1 MRPGSAPRRTIMR
14 DVRARKRW
22 SWALRLWGV
31 VAAGVSL
38 SGCMSF
44 GATTLDRDRFDF
56 TQAMANSWK
65 QQTLLNIVKMRYA
78 DTPIFV
84 DVGQIVSS
92 YSLSSTVQAG
102 GTVYPNLERVPS
114 TSISNFFNLGVQGQ
128 YTDRPTITYVPL
140 TGSQFVQTLMTPIP
154 PIRLFELVEAGWP
167 VDLLFTAAVQTVN
180 GLSNSRGGAQI
191 RLEDPDFVKVVRALR
206 RIQASGSVG
215 LRVDPDRDKKGEGLV
230 MWFATK
236 KVPPE
241 IQEERL
247 ALKRLLG
254 LNPEKLEVSVIYGT
268 VPPGRDDVLA
278 LHTRSGFQIL
288 YELAT
293 FVEVP
298 EAHEREMRAYPHLPA
313 PPDGQET
320 LPPLIRI
327 VSGETKPTDAF
338 AKVYYNDRWYWI
350 ENRDLHSKGL
360 FSFLLVMLTLA
371 ESGQKAPSPF
381 VTIQAN

>member
-1 MRPGSAPRRTIMR
+1 MRALFAHRFDS
-14 DVRARKRW
+14 
-22 SWALRLWGV
+22 SWLRLWPAMLV
-31 VAAGVSL
+31 LLSQ

-44 GATTLDRDRFDF
+44 GALTLDRDRFDF

-65 QQTLLNIVKMRYA
+65 QQTLLNIVKMRYG

-92 YSLSSTVQAG
+92 YQLVSSVQAG
-102 GTVYPNLERVPS
+102 GTVYPSLDRVPS
-114 TSISNFFNLGVQGQ
+114 TSLNNFFNLGVQGQ

-140 TGSQFVQTLMTPIP
+140 TGSQFIQTLMTPIP
-154 PIRLFELVEAGWP
+154 PIRLFELVEAGWR
-167 VDLLFTAAVQTVN
+167 VDLLFMAAVQTVN

-191 RLEDPDFVKVVRALR
+191 RLEDPEFVQLVKSLR
-206 RIQASGSVG
+206 RIQESGTVG
-215 LRVDPDRDKKGEGLV
+215 LRADVTKEKRGEGLV
-230 MWFATK
+230 MFFAMK
-236 KVPPE
+236 KVQPE
-241 IQEERL
+241 IQKEQDIV
-247 ALKRLLG
+247 KRLLG
-254 LNPEKLEVSVIYGT
+254 LNQDKSEFSVVYGSA
-268 VPPGRDDVLA
+268 PLRDDVIA

-298 EAHEREMRAYPHLPA
+298 EAHEREQRAYPHLPT
-313 PPDGQET
+313 PPDGHAT

-327 VSGETKPTDAF
+327 VSGDTKPTDTF
-338 AKVYYNDRWYWI
+338 SKVYYNDRWYWI
-350 ENRDLHSKGL
+350 ENRDLASKAL

>member
-1 MRPGSAPRRTIMR
+1 MSASFARMYWS
-14 DVRARKRW
+14 DQVRV
-22 SWALRLWGV
+22 WAAIV
-31 VAAGVSL
+31 VFLSL
-38 SGCMSF
+38 QGCMSF
-44 GATTLDRDRFDF
+44 GAATLDRDRFDF

-154 PIRLFELVEAGWP
+154 PIRLLELVEAGWP

-215 LRVDPDRDKKGEGLV
+215 LRVDPDRNKNGEGLV

-247 ALKRLLG
+247 TLKRLLG
-254 LNPEKLEVSVIYGT
+254 LNPEKLDVSVIYGT

>member
-1 MRPGSAPRRTIMR
+1 MKAFVAHGFRSG
-14 DVRARKRW
+14 W
-22 SWALRLWGV
+22 LRLWASTV
-31 VAAGVSL
+31 VLVNL

-44 GATTLDRDRFDF
+44 GAMTLDRDRFDF

-65 QQTLLNIVKMRYA
+65 QQTLLNIVKMRYG

-92 YSLSSTVQAG
+92 YQLSSTVQAG

-128 YTDRPTITYVPL
+128 YTDRPTITYTPL
-140 TGSQFVQTLMTPIP
+140 TGSQFIQTLMTPIP
-154 PIRLFELVEAGWP
+154 PIRLFELIEAGWR
-167 VDLLFTAAVQTVN
+167 VDLMFMAAVQTVN
-180 GLSNSRGGAQI
+180 ALSNSRGGASI
-191 RLEDPDFVKVVRALR
+191 RLEDPDFVQLVKSLR
-206 RIQASGSVG
+206 RIQESGSVG
-215 LRVDPDRDKKGEGLV
+215 LRADVTKDKAGEGLV
-230 MWFATK
+230 MFFAMK

-241 IQEERL
+241 IQKEQDTV
-247 ALKRLLG
+247 KRLLG
-254 LNPEKLEVSVIYGT
+254 LNPEKSEFSVLYGAA
-268 VPPGRDDVLA
+268 PDRDDVIA

-298 EAHEREMRAYPHLPA
+298 ESHETEQRAYPHLPT
-313 PPDGQET
+313 PPDGRET

-327 VSGETKPTDAF
+327 ASGETKPTDAF

-350 ENRDLHSKGL
+350 ENRDLASKGL

-371 ESGQKAPSPF
+371 ESGHKAPSPF

>member
-1 MRPGSAPRRTIMR
+1 MRPSFTHRRWFGR
-14 DVRARKRW
+14 
-22 SWALRLWGV
+22 LRLYAAIV
-31 VAAGVSL
+31 VLLGQ

-44 GATTLDRDRFDF
+44 GALTLDRDRFDF
-56 TQAMANSWK
+56 TQAMASSWK
-65 QQTLLNIVKMRYA
+65 QETLLNIVKMRYG

-92 YSLSSTVQAG
+92 YQLSSTVQAG
-102 GTVYPNLERVPS
+102 NTIYPNLETGPS
-114 TSISNFFNLGVQGQ
+114 KALNNFFSFGAQGQ

-154 PIRLFELVEAGWP
+154 PVRLFELGEAGWR
-167 VDLLFTAAVQTVN
+167 VDLLFMAAVQTVN
-180 GLSNSRGGAQI
+180 GLSNSRGGAQL
-191 RLEDPDFVKVVRALR
+191 RLEDPEFVKVVKSLR
-206 RIQASGSVG
+206 RIQASGTVG
-215 LRVDPDRDKKGEGLV
+215 LRADVTKDKKGEGLV
-230 MWFATK
+230 MFFGTK

-241 IQEERL
+241 IQEERE
-247 ALKRLLG
+247 AVKRLLG
-254 LNPEKLEVSVIYGT
+254 LNPEQTEFSVIYGA
-268 VPPGRDDVLA
+268 VPPGRDDVIA

-298 EAHEREMRAYPHLPA
+298 EEHERELRAYPHLPA
-313 PPDGQET
+313 PPEGQET

-338 AKVYYNDRWYWI
+338 TKVYYNDRWYWI
-350 ENRDLHSKGL
+350 ENRDLPSKGL

-371 ESGQKAPSPF
+371 DSGPKAPSPF

>member
-1 MRPGSAPRRTIMR
+1 MGVCSAHGCWFDR
-14 DVRARKRW
+14 
-22 SWALRLWGV
+22 LRLWVPV
-31 VAAGVSL
+31 VVLVSL

-44 GATTLDRDRFDF
+44 GAATLDRDRFDF

-65 QQTLLNIVKMRYA
+65 QQTLLNIVKMRYG

-92 YSLSSTVQAG
+92 YSLVSSVQAG
-102 GTVYPNLERVPS
+102 GTVYPGLDTAPS
-114 TSISNFFNLGVQGQ
+114 KALNPFFNLGVQGQ

-140 TGSQFVQTLMTPIP
+140 TGSQFIQTLMTPIP
-154 PIRLFELVEAGWP
+154 PIRLFELVEAGWR
-167 VDLLFTAAVQTVN
+167 VDLLFMAAVQTVN
-180 GLSNSRGGAQI
+180 GLSNSRGGAQL
-191 RLEDPDFVKVVRALR
+191 RLEDPDFVQLVKALR
-206 RIQASGSVG
+206 RIQESGTVG
-215 LRVDPDRDKKGEGLV
+215 LRADVTKEKKGEGLV
-230 MWFATK
+230 MFFGTK

-241 IQEERL
+241 IQKEME
-247 ALKRLLG
+247 AVKRLLG
-254 LNPEKLEVSVIYGT
+254 LNQDKTEFSVTYGAA
-268 VPPGRDDVLA
+268 PDRDDVIS

-298 EAHEREMRAYPHLPA
+298 DEHEREQRAYPHLP
-313 PPDGQET
+313 PPHDGQAT
-320 LPPLIRI
+320 LPSLIRI
-327 VSGETKPTDAF
+327 ASGETKPTDAF

-350 ENRDLHSKGL
+350 ENRDLPSKAL

-371 ESGQKAPSPF
+371 ETSHKAPSPF

>member
-1 MRPGSAPRRTIMR
+1 MRGSFMPMR
-14 DVRARKRW
+14 WPDR
-22 SWALRLWGV
+22 LRVL
-31 VAAGVSL
+31 VAALALVSL
-38 SGCMSF
+38 QGCMSF
-44 GATTLDRDRFDF
+44 GAATLDRDRFDF

-65 QQTLLNIVKMRYA
+65 QQTLLNIVKMRYG

-92 YSLSSTVQAG
+92 YSLVSTVQAG

-128 YTDRPTITYVPL
+128 YTDRPTITYTPL
-140 TGSQFVQTLMTPIP
+140 TGSQFIRTLMTPIP
-154 PIRLFELVEAGWP
+154 PIRLFELAEAGWRI
-167 VDLLFTAAVQTVN
+167 DLLFMAAVQSVN
-180 GLSNSRGGAQI
+180 GLSNSRGGAQL
-191 RLEDPDFVKVVRALR
+191 RLEDPDFVQVVRSLR
-206 RIQASGSVG
+206 RIQESGTVGWHAS
-215 LRVDPDRDKKGEGLV
+215 PDKEKQGEGLA
-230 MWFATK
+230 MFFATK

-241 IQEERL
+241 IQKERETV
-247 ALKRLLG
+247 KRLLG
-254 LNPEKLEVSVIYGT
+254 VDPKKTEFSVVYGP
-268 VPPGRDDVLA
+268 VPAGRDDVIA

-298 EAHEREMRAYPHLPA
+298 PEHERELRAYPHLPT
-313 PPDGQET
+313 PPDGVES

-327 VSGETKPTDAF
+327 VSGEAKPTDAF
-338 AKVYYNDRWYWI
+338 AKIYYNDRWYWI
-350 ENRDLHSKGL
+350 ENRDLASKGL

-371 ESGQKAPSPF
+371 EANEKAPSPF

>member
-1 MRPGSAPRRTIMR
+1 MR

-22 SWALRLWGV
+22 AWALRLWSV
-31 VAAGVSL
+31 VAVGVSL

>member
-1 MRPGSAPRRTIMR
+1 M
-14 DVRARKRW
+14 
-22 SWALRLWGV
+22 
-31 VAAGVSL
+31 
-38 SGCMSF
+38 
-44 GATTLDRDRFDF
+44 
-56 TQAMANSWK
+56 
-65 QQTLLNIVKMRYA
+65 
-78 DTPIFV
+78 
-84 DVGQIVSS
+84 
-92 YSLSSTVQAG
+92 
-102 GTVYPNLERVPS
+102 PS

-313 PPDGQET
+313 PPDGQEA